1 MREETLRAELEA
13 VLRPIRETAPPPI
26 PVLRRR
32 LRRRRVRTAIGGTAA
47 AAVSAVAVLAVWP
60 MAAPHP
66 PGTQVTATST
76 ASAPA
81 PAPGE
86 HEAITSYT
94 IPEPVS
100 ALTVTGHASAV
111 TITASERSTVAVTE
125 YRYYART
132 LPDTTHVVSAG
143 TLSLNA
149 VCADEQYCGVG
160 YVIQV
165 PRTVAVTVTILAGGI
180 RLSGL
185 SGPVTASTGTGG
197 IMASGLTSSTV
208 TLHVDTGGISA
219 GFTAPPDRLVA
230 TTQTGAVNIGVPGD
244 VSYRVTAQAISS
256 VVNVTGSSTSRRT
269 IIATA
274 TTGSVTVVPGNPAT
288 SPANAVGLPDASAI
302 PPCFPFCSVQAP

>member
-1 MREETLRAELEA
+1 MHEETLRAELEA
-13 VLRPIRETAPPPI
+13 LLRPMRETAPPPI

-47 AAVSAVAVLAVWP
+47 AAVSAVAALAVWP

-66 PGTQVTATST
+66 PGTQARATGT
-76 ASAPA
+76 ASASA

-86 HEAITSYT
+86 HEATMSYT
-94 IPEPVS
+94 IPESVS

-111 TITASERSTVAVTE
+111 TITASKRSTVAVTE

-132 LPDTTHVVSAG
+132 LPDTTHVVSGG

-149 VCADEQYCGVG
+149 VCADERYCGVG

-165 PRTVAVTVTILAGGI
+165 PRAVAVTVTIPVGGI

-185 SGPVTASTGTGG
+185 SGPVTASTGTGA
-197 IMASGLTSSTV
+197 ITASGLTSSTV

-219 GFTAPPDRLVA
+219 GFTAPPSRLVA
-230 TTQTGAVNIGVPGD
+230 TAQTGAVNIGVPGD
-244 VSYRVTAQAISS
+244 VSYQVTAHAINS
-256 VVNVTGSSTSRRT
+256 VINVTGSHTSRYT
-269 IIATA
+269 IIAA
-274 TTGSVTVVPGNPAT
+274 GMSVTVVPGAPAT
-288 SPANAVGLPDASAI
+288 SPANAVGWPPDASAI
-302 PPCFPFCSVQAP
+302 PTCFPLCSGQAP